1 MNEARTFLG
10 FLASAGLLEKGS
22 EPADVL
28 IEHLSRIEA
37 EFRKNMADPSRY
49 GIAKRFM
56 TMAAPD
62 GVAPTDQEGLDAFI
76 ARFNARPR
84 HARDAIFT
92 STRGTGARAVR
103 GRVARSGTRPQPASG
118 RRRKRRR

>member
-1 MNEARTFLG
+1 MDEARAFLG

-49 GIAKRFM
+49 GMAKRFM
-56 TMAAPD
+56 TMAAAE

-76 ARFNARPR
+76 ARFDARPR
-84 HARDAIFT
+84 EARDAAFT
-92 STRGTGARAVR
+92 STRDTGARPVR
-103 GRVARSGTRPQPASG
+103 GRVTPPGTRPQPASG
-118 RRRKRRR
+118 KRHKRRR